1 MSLMSIIDSVPNFY
15 FVTLLNSNII
25 FDYYR
30 EFINCTVNIQINDIR
45 QIPIIIPTKEDLSIC
60 KKYFDNIVEQKHC
73 SDTNSNI
80 AKLEKELDLFVCRL
94 YSIYYSDDSI

>member
-1 MSLMSIIDSVPNFY
+1 MSLMSTIDSVPNFY

-45 QIPIIIPTKEDLSIC
+45 QIPIIIPSKEDLSIC
-60 KKYFDNIVEQKHC
+60 KKHFDSIVEQKHC

-80 AKLEKELDLFVCRL
+80 AKLEKELDLFICRL